1 MELKNIIFQYG
12 KYRLNANA
20 NRYWTKAM
28 EPVYPDHDMT
38 PDEGS

>member
-1 MELKNIIFQYG
+1 MSRSILAIVDFG
-12 KYRLNANA
+12 ANANA